1 MHGIETNQLLLT
13 GFHTMGNINRKWVK
27 GASEMKG
34 SSSGFY

>member
-1 MHGIETNQLLLT
+1 MHRIETNQLLLI
-13 GFHTMGNINRKWVK
+13 GFHIMGNTNRKWVK